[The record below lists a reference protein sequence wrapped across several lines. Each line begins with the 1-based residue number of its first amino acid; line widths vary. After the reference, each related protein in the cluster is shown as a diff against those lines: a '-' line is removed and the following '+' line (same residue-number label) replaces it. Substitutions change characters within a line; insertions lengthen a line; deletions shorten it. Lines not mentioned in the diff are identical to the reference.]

1 VCYDQR
7 TVTVS
12 GSARRVG
19 WPRALGALAVVFL
32 LAPAEAA
39 ADIWSYT
46 DANGV
51 VHFTNLGPRKGWK
64 RVYKTGPGKAAA
76 VRGDCQGCDKVPPR
90 DRTTGRYVRFDE
102 HIREASRLY
111 QIPEIL
117 IRAVIRCES
126 DFDPSVVSRAGA
138 RGLMQLMPSAQRDMR
153 VADIWDPRQ
162 NILGG
167 TRLLRVLANRFSGD
181 LVRTI
186 AGYHAGAG
194 AVDKYRGVPP
204 YETTH
209 TYLKMVLKE
218 YYDLR
223 AREARAAALPAEP
236 RASTP

>member
-19 WPRALGALAVVFL
+19 WTRALGALAVVFL
-32 LAPAEAA
+32 LAPADAA

-76 VRGDCQGCDKVPPR
+76 VRGDCKGCDKVPPH

-126 DFDPSVVSRAGA
+126 DFDPSVVSRAGD

-153 VADIWDPRQ
+153 VADVWDPRQ

-167 TRLLRVLANRFSGD
+167 TRLLRLLANRYDGD
-181 LVRTI
+181 IVLTVAAYF
-186 AGYHAGAG
+186 AGVGSLA
-194 AVDKYRGVPP
+194 KYGNTVPP
-204 YETTH
+204 YKLTRLYVKH
-209 TYLKMVLKE
+209 VLDR
-218 YYDLR
+218 YYKYKALED
-223 AREARAAALPAEP
+223 RAAASP
-236 RASTP
+236 

>member
-1 VCYDQR
+1 
-7 TVTVS
+7 VTVS
-12 GSARRVG
+12 GSRQRARWSGV
-19 WPRALGALAVVFL
+19 LGALLALVVF
-32 LAPAEAA
+32 APGVAA

-76 VRGDCQGCDKVPPR
+76 VRGDCKGCDKVPPR
-90 DRTTGRYVRFDE
+90 DRSTGRYVRFDE
-102 HIREASRLY
+102 HIREAAQLY

-153 VADIWDPRQ
+153 VVDVWDPRQ

-167 TRLLRVLANRFSGD
+167 TRLLRVLANRFGGD

-194 AVDKYRGVPP
+194 AVEKYRGVPP

-209 TYLKMVLKE
+209 VYLKMVLRE
-218 YYDLR
+218 YYDLK
-223 AREARAAALPAEP
+223 AKEARAASVAGEKP
-236 RASTP
+236 RAVTP

>member
-1 VCYDQR
+1 V
-7 TVTVS
+7 
-12 GSARRVG
+12 
-19 WPRALGALAVVFL
+19 GALAVAAL
-32 LAPAEAA
+32 LAPADAA

-64 RVYKTGPGKAAA
+64 RIYKTGPGKAAA
-76 VRGDCQGCDKVPPR
+76 LRGDCKGCDKVPPR
-90 DRTTGRYVRFDE
+90 DRSSGRYVRFDE

-111 QIPEIL
+111 QIPETL

-153 VADIWDPRQ
+153 VGDVWDPRQ
-162 NILGG
+162 NVLGG
-167 TRLLRVLANRFSGD
+167 TRLLRVLANRFAGD
-181 LVRTI
+181 LVKTI

-194 AVDKYRGVPP
+194 AVDRYRGVPP

-209 TYLKMVLKE
+209 VYLKMVLKE
-218 YYDLR
+218 YYDQR
-223 AREARAAALPAEP
+223 AKEARAAAVAPEPA
-236 RASTP
+236 RAATP

>member
-1 VCYDQR
+1 MGV
-7 TVTVS
+7 
-12 GSARRVG
+12 
-19 WPRALGALAVVFL
+19 LVVL
-32 LAPAEAA
+32 VALAPAGAA

-64 RVYKTGPGKAAA
+64 RIYKTGPGKAAA
-76 VRGDCQGCDKVPPR
+76 VRGDCQGCDKVPPH
-90 DRTTGRYVRFDE
+90 DRSAARYVRFDE

-138 RGLMQLMPSAQRDMR
+138 RGLMQLMPSAQRGMR
-153 VADIWDPRQ
+153 VGDVWDPRQ

-167 TRLLRVLANRFSGD
+167 TRLLRVLANRFAGD

-194 AVDKYRGVPP
+194 AVERFRGVPP

-209 TYLKMVLKE
+209 VYLKMVLKE

-223 AREARAAALPAEP
+223 AKEARAAALAQEQP